1 MSGDAPGYFRVSDLL
16 PEEIGI
22 SYSQFYSQFIPGF
35 ASSMEC
41 VSIPLK
47 HTLGS
52 RNRWFD
58 SEIGSLYHVLSHL
71 VTPAV
76 FGIFELTTIRRQRDL
91 YDQ

>member
-1 MSGDAPGYFRVSDLL
+1 MSGDAPGYSRVSDLL

-22 SYSQFYSQFIPGF
+22 SYSQFIPGF
-35 ASSMEC
+35 APSMEC

-47 HTLGS
+47 HTPGS

-58 SEIGSLYHVLSHL
+58 SEIGSLYHALSHV

-76 FGIFELTTIRRQRDL
+76 FGIFELTTIRCQRDL